1 VNGGTAG
8 SAPLGREAEGGRAPP
23 RYAAELDGGS
33 PPVPAIEISGLFH
46 SYGKV
51 QSVRGMDL
59 RIEANEMFALV
70 GPDGA
75 GKTTTIRLL
84 CGLLKPR
91 TGEVRIFGRDLAKN
105 LPWVKEQIGYLSQRF
120 TLYGDLTVD
129 ENIEFFARI
138 HGVRA
143 FQDRREE
150 LLSFTRLL
158 AFRGRIAEQ
167 LSGGMKKKLA
177 LACTLVHR
185 PRIIFLDE
193 PTTGV
198 DPVSRRE
205 FWIILSQ
212 LLREGITIVM
222 STPYLDE
229 AERASRVGLMNAGR
243 LMAAE
248 RPARIKAEMRGAVLE
263 IVCADIRRASAVLR
277 QTSRLSEVQLF
288 GDRLNAVAP
297 DAQAGEQAA
306 RGALAE
312 AGIEIVSLRVIPS
325 SLENAFISLIR
336 SKSEEPHES

>member
-1 VNGGTAG
+1 MNDLAGTGAGG
-8 SAPLGREAEGGRAPP
+8 P
-23 RYAAELDGGS
+23 
-33 PPVPAIEISGLFH
+33 PAIEMTDLSYNYGSVRAISGM
-46 SYGKV
+46 S
-51 QSVRGMDL
+51 L
-59 RIEANEMFALV
+59 RIEANQMFALV

-84 CGLLKPR
+84 CGILRPAA
-91 TGEVRIFGRDLAKN
+91 GSIRILGRELEDN
-105 LPWVKEQIGYLSQRF
+105 LPWVKERIGYLSQRF
-120 TLYGDLTVD
+120 SLYGDLTVD
-129 ENIEFFARI
+129 ENVEFFARI
-138 HGVRA
+138 HGVRD

-158 AFRGRIAEQ
+158 PFRARLAER
-167 LSGGMKKKLA
+167 LSGGMKQKLA

-185 PRIIFLDE
+185 PRVILLDE

-229 AERASRVGLMNAGR
+229 AERASRVGLMSGGR

-248 RPARIKAEMRGAVLE
+248 SPARIKAAMKGSVLE
-263 IVCADIRRASAVLR
+263 IICGEIRRASALLKKVKELR
-277 QTSRLSEVQLF
+277 EVQLF
-288 GDRLNAVAP
+288 GDRLNAVAV
-297 DAQAGEQAA
+297 D
-306 RGALAE
+306 AE
-312 AGIEIVSLRVIPS
+312 AGQEAARDALGEAGISIDSLRVIPS

-336 SKSEEPHES
+336 SESEESHES

>member
-1 VNGGTAG
+1 MPRWPGWGDDAVSE
-8 SAPLGREAEGGRAPP
+8 SAVGAPP
-23 RYAAELDGGS
+23 ALEMTGLSYSYGS
-33 PPVPAIEISGLFH
+33 QPAVSGL
-46 SYGKV
+46 
-51 QSVRGMDL
+51 DL
-59 RIEANEMFALV
+59 RVEANEMFALV

-84 CGLLKPR
+84 CGILRPAAG
-91 TGEVRIFGRDLAKN
+91 TVRVMGRDLHHD

-120 TLYGDLTVD
+120 SLYGDLTVD
-129 ENIEFFARI
+129 ENVEFFARI
-138 HGVRA
+138 HGVRD

-158 AFRGRIAEQ
+158 PFRSRLADR
-167 LSGGMKKKLA
+167 LSGGMKQKLA

-212 LLREGITIVM
+212 LLREGITILM

-248 RPARIKAEMRGAVLE
+248 SPARIKASMRGSVLE
-263 IVCADIRRASAVLR
+263 IICAETRRASTVLR
-277 QTSRLSEVQLF
+277 ALGELREVQLF
-288 GDRLNAVAP
+288 GDRLNAVALDP
-297 DAQAGEQAA
+297 QSGEEAV
-306 RGALAE
+306 RRALGE
-312 AGIEIVSLRVIPS
+312 AGIQIASLRVIPS

-336 SKSEEPHES
+336 SESEESHES

>member
-1 VNGGTAG
+1 VNGGIAG
-8 SAPLGREAEGGRAPP
+8 NASLGRDAEGGRAI
-23 RYAAELDGGS
+23 DGGS
-33 PPVPAIEISGLFH
+33 PPVPAVEISGLFH
-46 SYGKV
+46 NYGNE

-84 CGLLKPR
+84 CGLLKPQA
-91 TGEVRIFGRDLAKN
+91 GEIRIFGHDLRDN

-138 HGVRA
+138 HGVRE

-150 LLSFTRLL
+150 LLSFTRLI
-158 AFRGRIAEQ
+158 AFRRRLAEQ

-212 LLREGITIVM
+212 LLRESITIVM

-229 AERASRVGLMNAGR
+229 AERASQVGLMNAGR
-243 LMAAE
+243 LMTAD
-248 RPARIKAEMRGAVLE
+248 RPERIKAEMKGAVLE
-263 IVCADIRRASAVLR
+263 VVCADIRRASAALR
-277 QTSRLSEVQLF
+277 QSGALQEIQLF

-297 DAQAGEQAA
+297 DAGAGEHAI
-306 RGALAE
+306 RRALGE
-312 AGIEIVSLRVIPS
+312 AGIDIVSLRVIPS

-336 SKSEEPHES
+336 SKSEEPHER

>member
-1 VNGGTAG
+1 VN
-8 SAPLGREAEGGRAPP
+8 SA
-23 RYAAELDGGS
+23 AAETQ
-33 PPVPAIEISGLFH
+33 VPAIEITGLSH
-46 SYGKV
+46 GYG
-51 QSVRGMDL
+51 SVPSIKGMDL

-91 TGEVRIFGRDLAKN
+91 AGDIRIFGRDLEKN

-138 HGVRA
+138 HGVRE
-143 FQDRREE
+143 FQDRRTE

-185 PRIIFLDE
+185 PRIILLDE

-205 FWIILSQ
+205 FWIILSR
-212 LLREGITIVM
+212 LMREGITIVM

-229 AERASRVGLMNAGR
+229 AERASRVGLMSAGR

-248 RPARIKAEMRGAVLE
+248 RPARIKAEMKGAVLE

-277 QTSRLSEVQLF
+277 MSSELLEVQLF

-297 DAQAGEQAA
+297 DAQAGERAA
-306 RGALAE
+306 RQALAE
-312 AGIEIVSLRVIPS
+312 AGIEIIAFRVIPP

-336 SKSEEPHES
+336 SESEELHAS